1 MELYLSLGLIVWV
14 LASFIRFN
22 SFFNERVK
30 FPNLVL
36 GFILTIFLWP
46 IMVVNLVK
54 NKSDNNDSLVNK
66 KQGYLI
72 IRVTLPQE
80 KKE

>member
-22 SFFNERVK
+22 SFFDEGVK
-30 FPNLVL
+30 LSNLVL
-36 GFILTIFLWP
+36 GFTLTVFLWP

-54 NKSDNNDSLVNK
+54 NK
-66 KQGYLI
+66 G
-72 IRVTLPQE
+72 
-80 KKE
+80 